1 MIARKRRSRGFTLVE
16 IMVSMTIGSMVLIAA
31 VMILGTTGE
40 GYERVGGGVIAERE
54 ARALLGQL
62 KMDLASASFHEDM
75 VVVKGS
81 EEWPLGRLGFLT
93 LQPDDAQLE
102 ENRLGDLCAV
112 RYYIKDEVAG
122 GKVVRC
128 LMRGFVE
135 SNRTFEQLRNKDVGS
150 LFDTPPASSA
160 NVDEAI
166 AFGVVSFE
174 AIPKTRD
181 ESGKLTEWIPDK
193 KTSPDM
199 MTLKLVIARRELMGK
214 LKDAVAW
221 SGKGPLSSLMGKPSD
236 SLRNKNLQVYETT
249 VRFGYH
255 ENN

>member
-1 MIARKRRSRGFTLVE
+1 MIAGKRCSRGFTLVE
-16 IMVSMTIGSMVLIAA
+16 IMVSMAIGSMVLLGA
-31 VMILGTTGE
+31 VMVLGSTGE

-62 KMDLASASFHEDM
+62 KTDLASASFHEDM
-75 VVVKGS
+75 VVEKGS

-112 RYYIKDEVAG
+112 RYYIKDDVVG

-128 LMRGFVE
+128 LMRGIVE
-135 SNRTFEQLRNKDVGS
+135 SNGTFEKLRNKDVGS
-150 LFDTPPASSA
+150 LFDAPPSGSD

-174 AIPKTRD
+174 AIPRTRD
-181 ESGKLTEWIPDK
+181 ETGKLTDWVPDK

-199 MTLKLVIARRELMGK
+199 MTLRLVIARRELMGK

-221 SGKGPLSSLMGKPSD
+221 SGKGPLASLMGKPSD
-236 SLRNKNLQVYETT
+236 ALRNKNLQVYETT

-255 ENN
+255 ENK